1 MTINPQQYP
10 LLHDSLVGATATL
23 SALTQQL
30 NAQPTMDPVMQA
42 VFIDAITEHT
52 SKLGSALWRQNYE
65 NEKLVRQQK
74 MQLSFARHPIRSLA
88 DLEMAPL
95 KAKREILNAMAIVP
109 VTVAAWFLGV
119 PKHTIYDLPYHAGI
133 SPWPKYLNVQAMS
146 VDQIMLLATNP
157 KFYDRHYVEI
167 APQAHCKNILDHSI
181 EVNEETAQAIINVS
195 YAELLTLTKR
205 TYLYRPRFRLAELE
219 KIRAEKLNQVAA
231 SPRPKGPSDRATLLE
246 VVVL

>member
-10 LLHDSLVGATATL
+10 LLHGSLVEATVTL
-23 SALTQQL
+23 SALTERL
-30 NAQPTMDPVMQA
+30 NAKPTMDPVMQA

-74 MQLSFARHPIRSLA
+74 MQLAFARHPIRSLA

-119 PKHTIYDLPYHAGI
+119 AKHTIYDLPYHAGI

-146 VDQIMLLATNP
+146 IDQIMMLATKP
-157 KFYDRHYVEI
+157 EFYDRHYVGI
-167 APQAHCKNILDHSI
+167 APQANAKTTFDHSI
-181 EVNEETAQAIINVS
+181 EVNEETAQAVINVS

-205 TYLYRPRFRLAELE
+205 TFLYRPRFRLAELE
-219 KIRAEKLNQVAA
+219 KIRAEKLNQEAA
-231 SPRPKGPSDRATLLE
+231 FPQTEGPSDRT
-246 VVVL
+246 VL